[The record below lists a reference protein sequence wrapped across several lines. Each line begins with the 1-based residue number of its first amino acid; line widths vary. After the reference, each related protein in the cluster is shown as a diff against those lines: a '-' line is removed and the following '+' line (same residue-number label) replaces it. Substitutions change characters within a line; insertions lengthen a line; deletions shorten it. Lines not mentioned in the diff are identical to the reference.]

1 MTLQDEN
8 LQAIFDTIETYDLVR
23 RIEQFT
29 STDMFIKSGRP
40 LAEGGGTQVEDFFFD
55 SEVYFALAEDDEPS
69 TSQKI
74 GAGAAEVVEGGKERL
89 KRATGGAARATKK
102 AGGMWSDF
110 KSGWSEERGRSKRA
124 NEKPT
129 GRLANANPKAYWAER
144 GKLASQ
150 LAVTR
155 EKLKNGEIDQ
165 DQARKII
172 GIGEDGKPLPT
183 DINLSRLSSDES
195 KQRQD
200 LNNKKEPLTRQET
213 AQLKE
218 LNGKDEV
225 GRREKLLGK
234 VKEGG
239 TKSLNRSEKSQLN
252 ELNSKLTIHGQGES
266 IGTTV
271 DMVDYHVDQI
281 ERSGSSARRAVD
293 PRLSEVAPPVG
304 EWPESLG
311 GRDVQDAANKRFE
324 GVAKKLGSSNVNAQD
339 IMSEVHAGNFS
350 GTLSSEEQKK
360 VEGGEQLVL
369 PGFEEVME
377 QPKPGAGQGGA
388 DTSDRQYLKPGQQPP
403 EGAQVITTKRGKS
416 YYSSS
421 QLQEYR
427 AAQGQDADGN
437 TVDETETEKEPE
449 GGAVAVAEKDTE
461 TEEEISSDETETE
474 TEEETEAE
482 TETET
487 ETEEDTETETEE
499 ETSDEP
505 KGLWQELKDTWNE
518 NWNEG
523 KEQAEARRAEGEVKR
538 AEEVTA
544 FVDKLVEAEEED
556 KAKQRSASAKKG
568 WKTRRDKARK
578 EARDEFI
585 DYAKQYGK
593 QEAQKLL
600 AAVKGTAGPKAQAA
614 LEGLEENLSDIKAV
628 VGVNVDAAK
637 KEARKADVVARRAA
651 KKLGRRG
658 RKALGQATNILS
670 DAVGRG
676 KQTVGQASD
685 SIVAKLPKNKEE
697 AVAVAQTL
705 QAHALN
711 MIDQLPSDTA
721 VYDVIDTIADK
732 AVQQAANAG
741 ESADD
746 ARKRLGIPRISY
758 GTTSILG
765 RSDKAPKTREI
776 YGVDLAPAKYRADSL
791 TRRLGFRKS
800 ADGYFEMDGYFFKED
815 IQMQLLLK
823 ELHYSLIPE
832 TTEVVDELDSYI
844 SKTEE
849 EVRDPMEM
857 LSLIDEL
864 LIPKYSKIV
873 GKDSYDN

>member
-1 MTLQDEN
+1 M
-8 LQAIFDTIETYDLVR
+8 
-23 RIEQFT
+23 
-29 STDMFIKSGRP
+29 
-40 LAEGGGTQVEDFFFD
+40 
-55 SEVYFALAEDDEPS
+55 
-69 TSQKI
+69 
-74 GAGAAEVVEGGKERL
+74 
-89 KRATGGAARATKK
+89 
-102 AGGMWSDF
+102 
-110 KSGWSEERGRSKRA
+110 
-124 NEKPT
+124 
-129 GRLANANPKAYWAER
+129 
-144 GKLASQ
+144 
-150 LAVTR
+150 
-155 EKLKNGEIDQ
+155 
-165 DQARKII
+165 
-172 GIGEDGKPLPT
+172 
-183 DINLSRLSSDES
+183 
-195 KQRQD
+195 
-200 LNNKKEPLTRQET
+200 
-213 AQLKE
+213 
-218 LNGKDEV
+218 
-225 GRREKLLGK
+225 
-234 VKEGG
+234 
-239 TKSLNRSEKSQLN
+239 
-252 ELNSKLTIHGQGES
+252 
-266 IGTTV
+266 
-271 DMVDYHVDQI
+271 
-281 ERSGSSARRAVD
+281 
-293 PRLSEVAPPVG
+293 
-304 EWPESLG
+304 
-311 GRDVQDAANKRFE
+311 
-324 GVAKKLGSSNVNAQD
+324 
-339 IMSEVHAGNFS
+339 
-350 GTLSSEEQKK
+350 
-360 VEGGEQLVL
+360 
-369 PGFEEVME
+369 
-377 QPKPGAGQGGA
+377 
-388 DTSDRQYLKPGQQPP
+388 
-403 EGAQVITTKRGKS
+403 
-416 YYSSS
+416 
-421 QLQEYR
+421 
-427 AAQGQDADGN
+427 
-437 TVDETETEKEPE
+437 
-449 GGAVAVAEKDTE
+449 
-461 TEEEISSDETETE
+461 
-474 TEEETEAE
+474 
-482 TETET
+482 
-487 ETEEDTETETEE
+487 
-499 ETSDEP
+499 
-505 KGLWQELKDTWNE
+505 
-518 NWNEG
+518 
-523 KEQAEARRAEGEVKR
+523 
-538 AEEVTA
+538 
-544 FVDKLVEAEEED
+544 
-556 KAKQRSASAKKG
+556 
-568 WKTRRDKARK
+568 
-578 EARDEFI
+578 
-585 DYAKQYGK
+585 
-593 QEAQKLL
+593 

>member
-1 MTLQDEN
+1 MTLKDEN

-23 RIEQFT
+23 RIEAFT

-40 LAEGGGTQVEDFFFD
+40 LAEGGGTQVEDFFFE
-55 SEVYFALAEDDEPS
+55 SETYFALAKEDDEPS
-69 TSQKI
+69 TATKV
-74 GAGAAEVVEGGKERL
+74 GAGAAEVVSGGKERV
-89 KRATGGAARATKK
+89 KRATGGVARATKK
-102 AGGMWSDF
+102 AGSMWSDF
-110 KSGWSEERGRSKRA
+110 KSGWSEEMGRSKKA
-124 NEKPT
+124 NEKPK

-155 EKLKNGEIDQ
+155 EKLKNGEIDK

-172 GIGEDGKPLPT
+172 GMDANGKPLPT
-183 DINLSRLSSDES
+183 DINLSDNE
-195 KQRQD
+195 KT
-200 LNNKKEPLTRQET
+200 TR
-213 AQLKE
+213 
-218 LNGKDEV
+218 ND
-225 GRREKLLGK
+225 LLGK
-234 VKEGG
+234 VKAGG
-239 TKSLNRSEKSQLN
+239 TKGLNRSEKSKLN

-266 IGTTV
+266 IGTTL

-311 GRDVQDAANKRFE
+311 GKAVQDAANKRFE

-360 VEGGEQLVL
+360 AEGGEQLVL
-369 PGFEEVME
+369 PGFEEVMD

-427 AAQGQDADGN
+427 AAQGQDKDGN

-449 GGAVAVAEKDTE
+449 GGAVAVAEKETE
-461 TEEEISSDETETE
+461 TSEETSSDETETE
-474 TEEETEAE
+474 TEEETETETEEE

-487 ETEEDTETETEE
+487 ETEEETETETEE

-505 KGLWQELKDTWNE
+505 KSFWDELKDEWNE
-518 NWNEG
+518 GWAEG
-523 KEQAEARRAEGEVKR
+523 KEQAEARRAEGEIER
-538 AEEVTA
+538 AEQVTA
-544 FVDKLVEAEEED
+544 LVDKLVEAEEE
-556 KAKQRSASAKKG
+556 KASKQRSDRSKKG
-568 WKTRRDKARK
+568 WKTRRAKARK

-614 LEGLEENLSDIKAV
+614 LDGLEENLKDIKAV

-637 KEARKADVVARRAA
+637 KEARKADVVARRAT
-651 KKLGRRG
+651 KKLGRKG
-658 RKALGQATNILS
+658 RKALNQASSILTNAI
-670 DAVGRG
+670 GRG
-676 KQTVGQASD
+676 KQTVGEASNNII
-685 SIVAKLPKNKEE
+685 SKLPKDKEE

-711 MIDQLPSDTA
+711 MIEQLPSDTA

-732 AVQQAANAG
+732 AVQGASKAG

-758 GTTSILG
+758 GKTSILG
-765 RSDKAPKTREI
+765 RSDKAPKDREI

-815 IQMQLLLK
+815 IQIQLLLK

-832 TTEVVDELDSYI
+832 TNDVVDELDNYI
-844 SKTEE
+844 SKTEN
-849 EVRDPMEM
+849 EVREPMEM

-873 GKDSYDN
+873 GRDNYDN

>member
-1 MTLQDEN
+1 MTLKDPN
-8 LQAIFDTIETYDLVR
+8 LQEIFDTIETYDLVR
-23 RIEQFT
+23 RIEAFT

-40 LAEGGGTQVEDFFFD
+40 LAEGGGTQVEDFFFE
-55 SEVYFALAEDDEPS
+55 SETYFALAEGDADPS
-69 TSQKI
+69 TATKI
-74 GAGAAEVVEGGKERL
+74 GSGAAEVIEGGKERL

-110 KSGWSEERGRSKRA
+110 KSGWSEERGRSKKA
-124 NEKPT
+124 NEKPK

-172 GIGEDGKPLPT
+172 GMDENGKPLPT

-252 ELNSKLTIHGQGES
+252 DLNSKLTIHGQGES
-266 IGTTV
+266 IGTTL

-311 GRDVQDAANKRFE
+311 GREVQDAANKRFE
-324 GVAKKLGSSNVNAQD
+324 GVARKLGSSNVNAQD

-360 VEGGEQLVL
+360 AEDGEQLVL
-369 PGFEEVME
+369 PGFEEVMD
-377 QPKPGAGQGGA
+377 QPKPGAGQAGA

-403 EGAQVITTKRGKS
+403 EGAQVVTTKRGKS

-427 AAQGQDADGN
+427 AAQGQDAEGN
-437 TVDETETEKEPE
+437 AVDETEKEPE
-449 GGAVAVAEKDTE
+449 GGAVAVAEKETE
-461 TEEEISSDETETE
+461 TEEETSSDETETE
-474 TEEETEAE
+474 TEEETE
-482 TETET
+482 TEVET
-487 ETEEDTETETEE
+487 ETEEEETETEE
-499 ETSDEP
+499 ETEISDEP

-518 NWNEG
+518 NWAEG
-523 KEQAEARRAEGEVKR
+523 IEEAEARRAEGEIKR

-585 DYAKQYGK
+585 DYAKQYGR

-614 LEGLEENLSDIKAV
+614 LDGLEENLSDIKAV

-637 KEARKADVVARRAA
+637 KEARKANVVGRRAA

-670 DAVGRG
+670 DAIGRG

-758 GTTSILG
+758 GKNSILG

-776 YGVDLAPAKYRADSL
+776 YGVDLAPAKHRADSL

-832 TTEVVDELDSYI
+832 TTDVVDELDSYI
-844 SKTEE
+844 TKTED

-873 GKDSYDN
+873 GKDRYDN